1 MTAAGL
7 IFSNIHDGC
16 IPEMTRFRTM
26 ASIPFGCR
34 YRLVDFALSNMVN
47 SNITNIGIITH
58 YNYRSLLDHIGT
70 GKDWDLARRS
80 GGIKILPPYVTAY
93 ENQVANR
100 LYESRLEAI
109 INAKNFVQRCN
120 ADYIVMSDC
129 DAILNIDLNAVI
141 EDHIDSGAYITIVT
155 KKVNTAERHFDSN
168 VKVVSVG
175 ENNALTDIVSYK
187 PKKGTV
193 QISTNIMVISRSDL
207 ESIIDDSVSHG
218 YTDFTK
224 DVLKRNMKKKLIR
237 AYDYDGWYA
246 YISSLESYFSV
257 SMRLLNSDAR
267 QGLWGDRNRRIY
279 TKLRNSAPT
288 KYTEDAKVT
297 NSLIADGCIIE
308 GTVENSI
315 LFRGVHVGKGTVIRN
330 SILLQDTYVGHNA
343 SVNCTITD
351 KNVVIRDSRNLSGHE
366 TMPFFIAKGTMV

>member
-7 IFSNIHDGC
+7 IFSNIHDNC

-47 SNITNIGIITH
+47 SNITNVGIITH
-58 YNYRSLLDHIGT
+58 YNYRSLLDHIGN

-93 ENQVANR
+93 ENHVANR

-109 INAKNFVQRCN
+109 INAKNFVHRCN

-129 DAILNIDLNAVI
+129 DSILNIDLSKVI
-141 EDHIDSGAYITIVT
+141 EDHAESGAYMTIVT
-155 KKVNTAERHFDSN
+155 KKVNTKERHFDSN

-175 ENNALTDIVSYK
+175 ENNAITDIVSYK
-187 PKKGTV
+187 PKNGTV
-193 QISTNIMVISRSDL
+193 ELSTNIMVIARSDL
-207 ESIIDDSVSHG
+207 EAIIDDSVSHG

-224 DVLKRNMKKKLIR
+224 DIIKKNLKRKLIR
-237 AYDYDGWYA
+237 AYNYDGWYA

-257 SMRLLNSDAR
+257 SMRLLTNEAR
-267 QGLWGDRNRRIY
+267 EGLWGNRDRRIY
-279 TKLRNSAPT
+279 TKLRNSAPA
-288 KYTEDAKVT
+288 KYAEGAKVT
-297 NSLIADGCIIE
+297 NSLIADGCVIE

-315 LFRGVHVGKGTVIRN
+315 LFRGVHVGKGTVIKN
-330 SILLQDTYVGHNA
+330 SVLLQDTYVGANA
-343 SVNCTITD
+343 EVNCTITD
-351 KNVVIRDSRNLSGHE
+351 KNVVIKDSRKLSGHQ
-366 TMPFFIAKGTMV
+366 TMPFFINKGTMV